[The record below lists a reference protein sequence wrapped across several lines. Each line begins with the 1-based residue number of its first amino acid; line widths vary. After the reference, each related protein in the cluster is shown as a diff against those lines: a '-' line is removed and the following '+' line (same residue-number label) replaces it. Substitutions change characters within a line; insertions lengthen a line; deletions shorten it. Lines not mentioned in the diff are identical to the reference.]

1 MNDGDATAKKLWA
14 VSIHSRFKSHFLVFA
29 YFVIEL
35 KFDEF
40 FGKMRRVK
48 NPRQNKESSC
58 CLIPKCKQSFTT
70 YSH

>member
-40 FGKMRRVK
+40 FEKMRRVK
-48 NPRQNKESSC
+48 NPRQIKKV
-58 CLIPKCKQSFTT
+58 LVA
-70 YSH
+70 